1 LLITI
6 DHPSSLVLFI
16 ENEGEIHVKLLQMLV
31 SYMRMS
37 GVVVRDFIVPDQP
50 TNMNVF
56 PL

>member
-1 LLITI
+1 
-6 DHPSSLVLFI
+6 
-16 ENEGEIHVKLLQMLV
+16 LV

-56 PL
+56 PLWINFEVTMYLVGRS